1 MLKHTEPTT
10 FIRTLQYLKTIIDS
24 ILEKIEPR
32 PIIPPSNSNTGID
45 IV

>member
-24 ILEKIEPR
+24 ILEKIEP
-32 PIIPPSNSNTGID
+32 PPPPSKEFD

>member
-10 FIRTLQYLKTIIDS
+10 FVRTLQYLKTIIDS

-32 PIIPPSNSNTGID
+32 PLPPSNSNTGID

>member
-24 ILEKIEPR
+24 ILEKIEP
-32 PIIPPSNSNTGID
+32 PPPPPPSTAFD